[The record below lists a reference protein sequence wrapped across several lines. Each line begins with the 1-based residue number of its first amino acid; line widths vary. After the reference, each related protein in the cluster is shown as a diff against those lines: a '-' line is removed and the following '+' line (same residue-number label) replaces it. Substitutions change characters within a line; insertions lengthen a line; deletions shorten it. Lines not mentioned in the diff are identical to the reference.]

1 MVLYCLSFGLYYR
14 LKLFGLLS
22 EMVTSKSNG
31 AAGGERLLT
40 YIIIQEVWLHT
51 FDRPVAEARSSKSV
65 SDV

>member
-14 LKLFGLLS
+14 LKLFC

-40 YIIIQEVWLHT
+40 YIIQEVWLHT
-51 FDRPVAEARSSKSV
+51 FDRPVAQSQ
-65 SDV
+65 